1 MTTPNPWQE
10 AVTDELVCLH
20 IYQAK
25 HDTDPRGAL
34 KDAINYHVEIALDPQ
49 VSSDAQAL
57 IDRGHAQAISKLDT
71 LRPLRKMWTIEEI
84 VRLLQEG
91 KR

>member
-34 KDAINYHVEIALDPQ
+34 KDVINYHVQIALDPN
-49 VSSDAQAL
+49 VSSDAEGL
-57 IDRGHAQAISKLDT
+57 INVGKAIAAAQLDL
-71 LRPLRKMWTIEEI
+71 LRPLRKMWTIDEL
-84 VRLLQEG
+84 VKYLQE
-91 KR
+91 KQV